1 MNEQRREIEDE
12 VTKRQLEVR
21 EQKEEQ
27 RLGEKPE
34 IKEEVGFVCWL
45 TCRFAKMN

>member
-27 RLGEKPE
+27 RLGENLRSK
-34 IKEEVGFVCWL
+34 KRWAL
-45 TCRFAKMN
+45 FAGSLVDLPR